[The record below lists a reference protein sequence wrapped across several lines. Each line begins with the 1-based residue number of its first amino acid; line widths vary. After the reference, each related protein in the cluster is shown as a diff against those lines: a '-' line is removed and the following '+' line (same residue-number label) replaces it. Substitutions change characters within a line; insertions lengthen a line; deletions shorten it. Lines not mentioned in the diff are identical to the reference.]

1 MRISEIQSPE
11 IWEDFLQKLPYT
23 LFVQSTHYG
32 EFYKKLG
39 EDFFIVG
46 ILKEDKLVGG
56 SLVVTTHAKRGNF
69 LYLPYG
75 PILPEEHKEDALKL
89 ISEFLLKK
97 AKEYNCSFIRVSPF
111 LDENTKNIDL
121 FKNNGYRKAPMH
133 VLAERTWM
141 LNIQPD
147 ENQLLSE
154 MKKNHRNL
162 IRRCEKEGVHIT
174 KSTETKDLEELHK
187 LLDIT
192 AKRHHFSRFSKK
204 YIDTEYSIFAE
215 KNQAMIFA
223 AYLPDGTLD
232 AIAIFMYYGSMSVYR
247 HSASLGKDNKIPT
260 SYLLQWEAI
269 KEAKKRGMKWHNFW
283 GIAPE
288 NAHEKHPFYGI
299 THFKKGFGGEAK
311 DILHCMDLK
320 VKNTYYIN
328 WIVETLRRIKRGF

>member
-1 MRISEIQSPE
+1 MRVQEIQSLE
-11 IWEDFLQKLPYT
+11 IWENFVQKLPHT
-23 LFVQSTHYG
+23 LFVQSTSYG
-32 EFYKKLG
+32 EFYKTLG

-46 ILKEDKLVGG
+46 ILKEDKLIGG

-75 PILPEEHKEDALKL
+75 PILPEDNKIEALKS
-89 ISEFLLKK
+89 ISDFLLKK
-97 AKEYNCSFIRVSPF
+97 AKEYKCSFIRVSPF
-111 LDENTKNIDL
+111 LDENSENINI
-121 FKNNGYRKAPMH
+121 FQECGYRKAPMH
-133 VLAERTWM
+133 VLAERTWL
-141 LNIQPD
+141 LNIESD
-147 ENQLLSE
+147 ENTLLSE

-162 IRRCEKEGVHIT
+162 IRRCEKEAVRIT
-174 KSTETKDLEELHK
+174 KSTDIKDLEGLHN

-204 YIDTEYSIFAE
+204 YIDTEYAIFA
-215 KNQAMIFA
+215 KHKQAMIFS

-232 AIAIFMYYGSMSVYR
+232 AAAIFMYYGTMSVYR

-269 KEAKKRGMKWHNFW
+269 KEAQKRGMKWHNFW

-288 NAHEKHPFYGI
+288 NADTKHPFHGI

-311 DILHCMDLK
+311 DVLHCMDLK
-320 VKNTYYIN
+320 VNNAYYIN
-328 WIVETLRRIKRGF
+328 WIIETVRRIKRGF